1 MKTRGDKTEL
11 KIGFLAAPGSLWCIW
26 ISRASTLSVGR
37 TTGWCV
43 CFLFSLVQLIVRKWP
58 FQPDTGRIQKG
69 VKWAIQAST
78 GRIQKGS
85 KWEIQA
91 CCTEKKGEKGRRK
104 REWDRELC
112 GAQIA
117 LLILD
122 SSFFYNWL
130 YKLSWLMIMIYCDS
144 ESSECFASQGLCT
157 PYSLV
162 VPAACTLFW
171 FALCIKMITISTG
184 EIIKMCGNL
193 MLE

>member
-1 MKTRGDKTEL
+1 MK
-11 KIGFLAAPGSLWCIW
+11 
-26 ISRASTLSVGR
+26 
-37 TTGWCV
+37 
-43 CFLFSLVQLIVRKWP
+43 LVQPFVWKWP
-58 FQPDTGRIQKG
+58 FQPSTGRIQKG

-104 REWDRELC
+104 REWDRELR

-130 YKLSWLMIMIYCDS
+130 YAIQGQIRLKIDFSKSFVGQNRLPFRLIPSKWQSILTNKWLRKIDF
-144 ESSECFASQGLCT
+144 ESYLTLCVH
-157 PYSLV
+157 LME
-162 VPAACTLFW
+162 ALW
-171 FALCIKMITISTG
+171 FQLKPSF
-184 EIIKMCGNL
+184 N
-193 MLE
+193 